1 MEWALRQVRSLL
13 SAGVDRP
20 DGSIGPDVADVPFLL
35 AGWKEPSL
43 RRAAKIG
50 DGWIGYLL
58 ATDSF
63 ARRRAF
69 LRQCLEELGRTVD
82 GFSTGMLLPVHI
94 DDSPHGSHATAAE
107 AWSRLTNAPSPLP
120 ERLFVAGHPTSVVD
134 QIHSYWQAG
143 CTEFMLAPADQGD
156 RYLGQVGTTRAIRAA
171 SSEGF
176 LVTGM
181 SAASLMDARSEPSP
195 NVATGP
201 ASELLSVLVRNRG
214 VTLTSRE
221 VVELSE
227 ILHEEAAAAAG
238 LADFG
243 NDDYR
248 EALDRVLSDLARA
261 TGGGD
266 ELRTTARF
274 YVHDTLVSRLYS
286 ESGWQKRPDVLA
298 APIESPVVVAGV
310 PRTGTTLTHQLL
322 SMHDE
327 FQVLHNWLIS
337 YPMAGRPGRPGSTTP
352 NSRLRW
358 PP

>member
-1 MEWALRQVRSLL
+1 MLSTVANLDTGQMEPSRVVEAARQAESAGFDGVYVGDHLLHPHPILESVVTLSIVAASTKRVSFGPCVMLLALRQPLVLAKQLATLSAFAPGRLRVGVGVGGEYPAEFEAAGVPLSERGRRMEWAMRQVRSLL

-82 GFSTGMLLPVHI
+82 RFSTGMLLPVHI

-143 CTEFMLAPADQGD
+143 CTEFMLAPTDQGD
-156 RYLGQVGTTRAIRAA
+156 RYLGQVEQLGQYV
-171 SSEGF
+171 
-176 LVTGM
+176 L
-181 SAASLMDARSEPSP
+181 
-195 NVATGP
+195 P
-201 ASELLSVLVRNRG
+201 AVKAFS
-214 VTLTSRE
+214 
-221 VVELSE
+221 
-227 ILHEEAAAAAG
+227 
-238 LADFG
+238 
-243 NDDYR
+243 
-248 EALDRVLSDLARA
+248 
-261 TGGGD
+261 
-266 ELRTTARF
+266 
-274 YVHDTLVSRLYS
+274 
-286 ESGWQKRPDVLA
+286 
-298 APIESPVVVAGV
+298 
-310 PRTGTTLTHQLL
+310 
-322 SMHDE
+322 
-327 FQVLHNWLIS
+327 
-337 YPMAGRPGRPGSTTP
+337 
-352 NSRLRW
+352 
-358 PP
+358 